1 MSVILF
7 SVKHYVHEIMYQSS
21 SHKCKL
27 YFEKAMLHGDFRSK
41 SFYPLLT
48 LLNTFILNDLK
59 LAFLYKLYFSCEC
72 LAK

>member
-27 YFEKAMLHGDFRSK
+27 YFVKAMLHGDFRRK
-41 SFYPLLT
+41 SSYPLLT
-48 LLNTFILNDLK
+48 LLNTFIVNEFK
-59 LAFLYKLYFSCEC
+59 TCFFLYKLYLICEC
-72 LAK
+72 LA